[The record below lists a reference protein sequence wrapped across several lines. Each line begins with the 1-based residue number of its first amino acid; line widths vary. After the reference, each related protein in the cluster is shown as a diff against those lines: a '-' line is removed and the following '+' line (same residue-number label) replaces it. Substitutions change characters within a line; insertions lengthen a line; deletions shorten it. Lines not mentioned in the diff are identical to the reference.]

1 MTKVAVIVAMVIGL
15 SGCATMKDVFGEPG
29 RKAYKQ
35 TVSSQQTWSDV
46 QERQSNISPT
56 YSKQEAEWDKKFLKK
71 RTIIEV
77 EVIE

>member
-1 MTKVAVIVAMVIGL
+1 MTIGLGL
-15 SGCATMKDVFGEPG
+15 SGCAMMEKLLEDPG
-29 RKAYKQ
+29 RKAYRQ

-56 YSKQEAEWDKKFLKK
+56 YLKQEAEWDKKFLKK

-77 EVIE
+77 ELVE